1 MQFQRGQKSQLEQL
15 GVGSRFEVGIR
26 IAGPGGAD
34 LDLSCFGLDGAGK
47 LSDEQYFVFYN
58 QTRSPC
64 GGVELKGGSGGF
76 DKVFAIDLDRLPAK
90 IDKLVFAAT
99 IDGSGSMSGLG
110 RSELAVEAGGRKM
123 TFPFDGSLFG
133 GEKAV
138 MIAEVYRK
146 GVWRIAAVG
155 QGFNGGLGA
164 LLEHFGGEVAD
175 SPPPPAPAP
184 APSPA
189 PAADPPKVN
198 LGKVTLEKRGQ
209 SQKLSLKKRGENV
222 IHVNLNWDQQKKKRS
237 WFGGGGNDADLDLG
251 CFYEMVNGDRGV
263 IQPLGGNFG
272 NRHGSPWIEL
282 DKDDRSGAAADGE
295 NMRFYK
301 PDAIKRVV
309 IFAMIYEGSQN
320 FTQVNGR
327 VTVKDTDGNEIL
339 VNCDSPDPRLT
350 FCAVCTIHGS
360 SDGISITKEELYFR
374 HHLDCDN
381 HFGFGFRW
389 TAGRK

>member
-1 MQFQRGQKSQLEQL
+1 MQFQRGQKSQLEKL
-15 GVGSRFEVGIR
+15 GVGSRFEVGVR
-26 IAGPGGAD
+26 LAGPSGSD
-34 LDLSCFGLDGAGK
+34 VDLSCFGLDSAGK
-47 LSDEQYFVFYN
+47 LSDEAYFVFYN

-99 IDGSGSMSGLG
+99 IDGSGTMSGIG
-110 RSELAVEAGGRKM
+110 GSELAIESGGRKM
-123 TFPFDGSLFG
+123 SFPFDGSLFG

-146 GVWRIAAVG
+146 GVWRCAAVG

-164 LLEHFGGEVAD
+164 LLEHFGGEVAE
-175 SPPPPAPAP
+175 PAAPAP
-184 APSPA
+184 PPEPA
-189 PAADPPKVN
+189 PEPPKLN
-198 LGKVTLEKRGQ
+198 LGKITLEKRGQ
-209 SQKLSLKKRGENV
+209 SQKLSLKKKGDNV
-222 IHVNLNWDQQKKKRS
+222 IHINLNWDQQKKRS
-237 WFGGGGNDADLDLG
+237 WFGGGGGSADLDLG

-272 NRHGSPWIEL
+272 NRYGSPWIEL
-282 DKDDRSGAAADGE
+282 DKDDRSGAATDGE

-301 PDAIKRVV
+301 PEMVKRVV

-327 VTVKDTDGNEIL
+327 VTVKDTNGTEIT
-339 VNCDSPDPRLT
+339 VHCDAPDPRLT
-350 FCAVCTIHGS
+350 FCAVCTITGS
-360 SDGISITKEELYFR
+360 GGDISITKEERYFR

>member
-1 MQFQRGQKSQLEQL
+1 MQFQRGQKSQLEKL
-15 GVGSRFEVGIR
+15 GVGNRFEVGVR
-26 IAGPGGAD
+26 LAGPSGSD
-34 LDLSCFGLDGAGK
+34 VDLSCFGLDAAGK
-47 LSDEQYFVFYN
+47 LSDESYFVFYN

-64 GGVELKGGSGGF
+64 GGVELKSGSGGF
-76 DKVFAIDLDRLPAK
+76 DKMFAIDLDRLPAK

-99 IDGSGSMSGLG
+99 IDGSGTMSGIG
-110 RSELAVEAGGRKM
+110 GSELAIEAGGRKM
-123 TFPFDGSLFG
+123 SFPFDGSLFG

-138 MIAEVYRK
+138 MIAEIYRK
-146 GVWRIAAVG
+146 GVWRCAAVG

-164 LLEHFGGEVAD
+164 LLEHFGGEVAE
-175 SPPPPAPAP
+175 PAAPAP
-184 APSPA
+184 PPE
-189 PAADPPKVN
+189 PKPEPPKLN
-198 LGKVTLEKRGQ
+198 LGKITLEKRGQ
-209 SQKLSLKKRGENV
+209 SQKLSLKKKGENV
-222 IHVNLNWDQQKKKRS
+222 IHVNLNWDQQQKKRS
-237 WFGGGGNDADLDLG
+237 WFGGGGASADLDLG

-272 NRHGSPWIEL
+272 NRYGSPWIEL

-301 PDAIKRVV
+301 PEMIKRVV
-309 IFAMIYEGSQN
+309 LFAMIYEGSQN

-327 VTVKDTDGNEIL
+327 VTVKDTNGSEIT
-339 VNCDSPDPRLT
+339 VHCDAPDPRLT

-360 SDGISITKEELYFR
+360 ADGISITKEERYFR